1 MKTSPQLSTASA
13 MVVGQSAV
21 TAPCPVVA
29 IVKSPLKQLKKLRKQ
44 ELRRFFISWCEGLHA
59 LGFSF

>member
-1 MKTSPQLSTASA
+1 
-13 MVVGQSAV
+13 MVVGQA
-21 TAPCPVVA
+21 TATVPCPVAA